1 MFSWAGGS
9 LNFKRNSV
17 EISREYLELKYFLN
31 CCSHVWPDWVSIIQT
46 GQVTKCL
53 ADLWLGF
60 GKLRLT
66 QRHATIATCR
76 PSGSGRDSNHDKLIS
91 YCQFIFIG
99 ALHHFHGGQGI
110 IKPLNQVLT
119 CRNLWSINWKQKSTH
134 FPLYNRE
141 AAAKQGI
148 LIFSVLK
155 LCPQIFSLFFIKLS
169 LQFKFQLLD
178 FVLKLLNISKLFFS
192 LGISPLVEPPLSI
205 TPITMFCFPVLF
217 QFSTSFPAMIFGQ
230 LLQFSSL
237 LHPPFKF

>member
-1 MFSWAGGS
+1 M
-9 LNFKRNSV
+9 
-17 EISREYLELKYFLN
+17 
-31 CCSHVWPDWVSIIQT
+31 T
-46 GQVTKCL
+46 T
-53 ADLWLGF
+53 
-60 GKLRLT
+60 T
-66 QRHATIATCR
+66 M
-76 PSGSGRDSNHDKLIS
+76 HDKLIS

-119 CRNLWSINWKQKSTH
+119 CRNLWSINWKQKSAH

-178 FVLKLLNISKLFFS
+178 FVLKQIVLFIGYFS
-192 LGISPLVEPPLSI
+192 SGRTSPLYH
-205 TPITMFCFPVLF
+205 TCYTVLF
-217 QFSTSFPAMIFGQ
+217 PHSVSVFNFISSHEFWLVALVFKPSSPSFQVLSKHTLI
-230 LLQFSSL
+230 
-237 LHPPFKF
+237 